1 MSYLAFQT
9 HKKKKKALK
18 KIVEKWIWSHRE
30 RERERERAHEDWR
43 EKKGEKVKRRGNR
56 DKILCH

>member
-1 MSYLAFQT
+1 M
-9 HKKKKKALK
+9 LK
-18 KIVEKWIWSHRE
+18 NKFEVRE
-30 RERERERAHEDWR
+30 RERERERERR